1 MASINAL
8 PQLSPRPNGYVGLDP
23 FRINSYRMKID
34 PSISTL
40 DWGIS
45 KTTCAV
51 RINQAA
57 KPAYEISSPEH
68 RIFYRVD
75 NVKERIAHCVFTDS
89 IRPIVCGLKKD
100 GGWVAV
106 AVAESIHIFVD
117 AIANGTFEKDAF
129 VLDAVKDGQVELFV
143 NGDDPDAKSEL

>member
-1 MASINAL
+1 M
-8 PQLSPRPNGYVGLDP
+8 
-23 FRINSYRMKID
+23 
-34 PSISTL
+34 
-40 DWGIS
+40 
-45 KTTCAV
+45 
-51 RINQAA
+51 
-57 KPAYEISSPEH
+57 
-68 RIFYRVD
+68 D